1 MKNKK
6 LRNLANSDNGV
17 AGVLI
22 AILMIGLIISF
33 LTFIQTAFV
42 PIWME
47 QKEAEHMDEVA
58 KQFSQ
63 LKFAADTLSISATQS
78 SAISTSITLGN
89 KEIPFFSSSRAYG
102 SIKLLPNNF
111 KIEFKDINDTIY
123 SYQLGTLK
131 YESQNAYF
139 IDQSY
144 NFENGAI
151 ILSQPNEGDITF
163 LEPNIFCS
171 GNQITCNLIKLNNI
185 EKEDSI
191 TGFGTYPI
199 KLYFLNKLSQSIKS
213 VKSITVYNSHIMAW
227 EKYFDNLLKD
237 NTEISYTKN
246 SNSNDLTL
254 TFEKIGSSVYPDIEV
269 YQTILNIKITST

>member
-1 MKNKK
+1 MVKLSEHLRRTGVFSAEEVNRVMPPPEVLKK
-6 LRNLANSDNGV
+6 GPV
-17 AGVLI
+17 AVVEC
-22 AILMIGLIISF
+22 
-33 LTFIQTAFV
+33 IQ
-42 PIWME
+42 
-47 QKEAEHMDEVA
+47 
-58 KQFSQ
+58 
-63 LKFAADTLSISATQS
+63 
-78 SAISTSITLGN
+78 
-89 KEIPFFSSSRAYG
+89 EIPCDPCHASCPFGA
-102 SIKLLPNNF
+102 IK
-111 KIEFKDINDTIY
+111 EFKDINDTIY